1 MALIVYLGSAYE
13 AYRIAEGGQPLVTAR
28 ALLWAT
34 VGIIMLSVVL
44 LALTVASVASR

>member
-1 MALIVYLGSAYE
+1 M
-13 AYRIAEGGQPLVTAR
+13 TAR